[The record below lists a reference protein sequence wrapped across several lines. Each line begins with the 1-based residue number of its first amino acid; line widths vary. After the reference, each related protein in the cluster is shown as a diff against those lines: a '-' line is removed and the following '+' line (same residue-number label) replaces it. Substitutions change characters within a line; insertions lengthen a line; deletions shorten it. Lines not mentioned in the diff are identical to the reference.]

1 MVYASQNK
9 SLKPDEVHIRFGNGF
24 EDNKSY
30 LQFEDGKTFQILN
43 DDANCFPS
51 PRFTHIFS
59 KREIGKKLTVIA
71 DFSDKTPLLTRGLK
85 NTIQFSLGDNNDFLV
100 ATTNLTHY
108 QIDGAAAL
116 VEKEGHTCLLY
127 TNWGAPKDSEKIVRN
142 LRKEID
148 KTPLEKLRG
157 FLFAKEESQDVDK
170 EMEEML
176 NFDMLDDPKVMYMT
190 VESESIS
197 TGVSNEDFLEYNASK
212 NVYKDPYNN
221 IEYYKFQLLETQKS
235 NTDPQKLK
243 LQPKTIF
250 HYQCEQPSKRRIYG
264 TSN

>member
-1 MVYASQNK
+1 
-9 SLKPDEVHIRFGNGF
+9 
-24 EDNKSY
+24 
-30 LQFEDGKTFQILN
+30 
-43 DDANCFPS
+43 
-51 PRFTHIFS
+51 
-59 KREIGKKLTVIA
+59 
-71 DFSDKTPLLTRGLK
+71 
-85 NTIQFSLGDNNDFLV
+85 
-100 ATTNLTHY
+100 
-108 QIDGAAAL
+108 
-116 VEKEGHTCLLY
+116 
-127 TNWGAPKDSEKIVRN
+127 
-142 LRKEID
+142 
-148 KTPLEKLRG
+148 
-157 FLFAKEESQDVDK
+157 
-170 EMEEML
+170 MEEML

-197 TGVSNEDFLEYNASK
+197 SGVSNEDFLEYNASK